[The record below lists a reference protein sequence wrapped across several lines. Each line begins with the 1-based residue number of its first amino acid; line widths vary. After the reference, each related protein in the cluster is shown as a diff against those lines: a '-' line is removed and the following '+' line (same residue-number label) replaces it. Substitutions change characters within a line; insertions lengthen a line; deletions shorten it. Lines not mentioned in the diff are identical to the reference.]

1 MALKLKINKGDTVEV
16 IAGGDKG
23 KKGVVMFVKNTPDK
37 PLKIKIQGV
46 KMMTHFDKEKG
57 RHEAEGLIAYSNVKL
72 VEKATK
78 KAAPKKSKSK

>member
-23 KKGVVMFVKNTPDK
+23 KKGVVMYVKNTPSK
-37 PLKIKIQGV
+37 PIKIKIQGI

-72 VEKATK
+72 VEKAAK
-78 KAAPKKSKSK
+78 KTTPKKSK